1 VVLIACMIGGLAVG
15 LGVDWVI
22 RRSRDP
28 GDERNPVPPGSSAET
43 VTERLRTVHGV
54 PSPPSRHT
62 GRETHFGDAVSPRDT
77 GLGKGRSADMPTR
90 GTSAG
95 SGQSRA
101 AGSCCCPGT
110 CGCR

>member
-1 VVLIACMIGGLAVG
+1 VVLIVCMIGGLAVG
-15 LGVDWVI
+15 LGVDWVM

-28 GDERNPVPPGSSAET
+28 GDERNPVPPGSSAGT

-54 PSPPSRHT
+54 RVPMPLSAPPCGDPGCTRPHDARWPRGMPHT
-62 GRETHFGDAVSPRDT
+62 GPSGPA
-77 GLGKGRSADMPTR
+77 
-90 GTSAG
+90 
-95 SGQSRA
+95 GQSRA